1 MERAAEAA
9 TAPGAPPTGAY
20 VATSRADERPDQSV
34 PSAAP
39 TRLFWFAAATVVAIH
54 AILAWAQRQPGIT
67 TLGDD
72 GIYLLLGRA
81 LRSLSYGELFYVGAP
96 THSQYPPV
104 YPALL
109 AIAGGIGK
117 ERLGA
122 LIAVSVIASLV
133 GIWAVFAT
141 VRRQWGSS
149 TLALSVLA
157 LVALNP
163 ALIRSA
169 GMVMSE
175 ATFFGLT
182 AGALALLARPNPSR
196 RVLIAA
202 GALAIAAALTRSVGV
217 TIVGAAGLHW
227 LLERRWRAVAW
238 LALASA
244 LTVGPWLVWS
254 VKAPVRDNQRSYA
267 VDATAR
273 PAGQNTGLAGT
284 LARRVAVNAPEYGIR
299 QLPATLP
306 VPAIRDTL
314 VDNWVAMILIVA
326 CGAVGMLELWRRWRA
341 AALYLLCYAA
351 LLLVW
356 PWALDRF
363 LIPVVP
369 LFLVAMVTGAAAAG
383 RAHRGAMRVGLAVV
397 VVVGIGVAAIGE
409 DAAGLRIV
417 GGCDRAHPLDSAGCY
432 NPDQRSFFAAARW
445 AAHST
450 PDDAVFAIAGKQG
463 DFYYLSGRR
472 TVPNVVAGRGAPIE
486 QLANLRQA
494 GVRYL
499 LATHVSGSDSPFGL
513 WLGRVCDHVRLV
525 QAFPP
530 RTYLFRMAVDEGPD
544 PTGATCRATTAYRID
559 QEPWYQ
565 VVYW

>member
-1 MERAAEAA
+1 MQRAADAA
-9 TAPGAPPTGAY
+9 PALAAPPSDAYLGTLRDDEAPG
-20 VATSRADERPDQSV
+20 ESV

-39 TRLFWFAAATVVAIH
+39 TRLFWVAAATVLAIH
-54 AILAWAQRQPGIT
+54 AILAWALRQPSIT

-72 GIYLLLGRA
+72 GVYVLLGRA
-81 LRSLSYGELFYVGAP
+81 LRSLRYGELFYVGAP

-104 YPALL
+104 FPALL
-109 AIAGGIGK
+109 AVAGSMGK

-122 LIAVSVIASLV
+122 LIAVSVVASVAGIAALS
-133 GIWAVFAT
+133 AT
-141 VRRQWGSS
+141 VRRQFGGS
-149 TLALSVLA
+149 TIALCVLA

-175 ATFFGLT
+175 ATFFALT
-182 AGALALLARPNPSR
+182 VGALALLARPNPSR

-217 TIVGAAGLHW
+217 TIVGAVGIHW
-227 LLERRWRAVAW
+227 LLERRWRGVAW
-238 LALASA
+238 LAVAAA

-254 VKAPVRDNQRSYA
+254 AKAPVRDSQRSYA
-267 VDATAR
+267 ADVTAR
-273 PAGQNTGLAGT
+273 PAGQGTGPLGT
-284 LARRVAVNAPEYGIR
+284 LAHRIAVNAPEYGVR

-306 VPAIRDTL
+306 VPAVRDTL

-326 CGAVGMLELWRRWRA
+326 CGAVGMVELWRRWRA
-341 AALYLLCYAA
+341 AAIYLLCYGA
-351 LLLVW
+351 LLLIW

-363 LIPVVP
+363 LVPVVP
-369 LFLVAMVTGAAAAG
+369 LFIVAMVAGAAAAG
-383 RAHRGAMRVGLAVV
+383 RAERGVWRVALLAVV
-397 VVVGIGVAAIGE
+397 VAGIGGAAIAE
-409 DAAGLRIV
+409 DVGGLRTV
-417 GGCDRAHPLDSAGCY
+417 SACDRAQPLDSAGCY
-432 NPDQRSFFAAARW
+432 NPDQRSFFAAARY

-450 PDDAVFAIAGKQG
+450 PSDALFAIAGKQG

-472 TVPNVVAGRGAPIE
+472 TVPNVAAGRGNPVQ
-486 QLANLRQA
+486 QLANLRAA
-494 GVRYL
+494 GVQYL

-513 WLGRVCDHVRLV
+513 WLGRVCDDVRLV
-525 QAFPP
+525 KAFPP
-530 RTYLFRMAVDEGPD
+530 RTYLFRVAIGEGSD

-565 VVYW
+565 IVYW